1 MIPLSKILLTTDLSP
16 VSKEAFPLA
25 VGLAKAFGA
34 SITCLHVFEEDL
46 LAVYPMIAGYMQPEV
61 IAAGAYRE
69 EAKKRAAEALDA
81 MAASL
86 RKEGVKADTMLRT
99 GAKPFAEI
107 VKAARE
113 LPADLVVC
121 ATHGRTGLKHALIGS
136 TAERVVRKAPCAVLT
151 VKPQGFEYAAP

>member
-1 MIPLSKILLTTDLSP
+1 MLSMQKILVTTDLSS

-25 VGLAKAFGA
+25 TGMAKAFGA
-34 SITCLHVFEEDL
+34 SITCLHIFEEDL
-46 LAVYPMIAGYMQPEV
+46 LAVYPMIAGYMQPEM
-61 IAAGAYRE
+61 IAAGEYRE
-69 EAKKRAAEALDA
+69 EAKKRAAQALE
-81 MAASL
+81 SL
-86 RKEGVKADTMLRT
+86 AESFRNEGIKTSTMLRT

-113 LPADLVVC
+113 LPADLIVC
-121 ATHGRTGLKHALIGS
+121 ATHGRTGLRHALIGS